1 MYKVMAFLQ
10 LVLVCLMQVATDCM
24 LIGNIMKTDGWHDYF
39 VAMGM
44 LVIVSA
50 FGVRVTWK
58 EWRNECNK

>member
-1 MYKVMAFLQ
+1 M
-10 LVLVCLMQVATDCM
+10 VLVCLMQIATDCM
-24 LIGNIMKTDGWHDYF
+24 LIGNIMKTDGWQDYF

-58 EWRNECNK
+58 EWREECNK